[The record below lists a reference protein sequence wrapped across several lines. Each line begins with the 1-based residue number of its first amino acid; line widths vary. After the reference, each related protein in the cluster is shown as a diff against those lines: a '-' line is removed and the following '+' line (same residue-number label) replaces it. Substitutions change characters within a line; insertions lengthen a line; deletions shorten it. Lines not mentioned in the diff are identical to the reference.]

1 MLLFAAA
8 TALDKIEKIPP
19 IFWGKVILGIVGFI
33 AVIIALRKIAGM
45 NKVVLAIVVFVVCT
59 VVGFNWIYERNEP
72 PFMTPFIDRIAP
84 FLPSKGSYG
93 GKQQSGPKVQL
104 MKPLS
109 GRNRLIS

>member
-19 IFWGKVILGIVGFI
+19 IFWLKALLGIIGFV
-33 AVIIALRKIAGM
+33 AVVIALRKIAGM
-45 NKVVLAIVVFVVCT
+45 NKVVLSIIVFVIVT

-72 PFMTPFIDRIAP
+72 AFMTPFINKIAP

-93 GKQQSGPKVQL
+93 GKQQGGPK
-104 MKPLS
+104 M
-109 GRNRLIS
+109 

>member
-1 MLLFAAA
+1 MLCARLGGRRHYLNSMLPLAV

-19 IFWGKVILGIVGFI
+19 AFWLKALLGVVGFI

-45 NKVVLAIVVFVVCT
+45 NKVVLAIIVFVVTT

-72 PFMTPFIDRIAP
+72 PFMTPFINRIAP

-93 GKQQSGPKVQL
+93 GKQQGGPKV
-104 MKPLS
+104 
-109 GRNRLIS
+109 